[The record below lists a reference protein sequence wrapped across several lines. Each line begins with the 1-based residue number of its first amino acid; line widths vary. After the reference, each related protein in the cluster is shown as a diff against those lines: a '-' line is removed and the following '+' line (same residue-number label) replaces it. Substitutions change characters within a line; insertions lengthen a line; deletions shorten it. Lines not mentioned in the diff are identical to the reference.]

1 MEVVFKKASYRNR
14 LFAFAIDLFLMIVTT
29 LGLMSLTFY
38 ITSNMDYYK
47 NANQAI
53 NDLQMASHLY
63 VERSDGN
70 AQLMCDYYKIEAESD
85 YEKYANQFDEALTE
99 FYTDPHFFDQTD
111 PTSGIYLYNT
121 QKIPADKT
129 ASELFIYEDE
139 THSKIIAKDTA
150 TQEQLYNFYC
160 NVMENQAYSYLVKHD
175 TYINSS
181 RVINLN
187 FFLVDLLI
195 PIVISTI
202 IYELIIPLSL
212 RRGKKTIGKL
222 LLKLSVVDIRGLS
235 CPWYRYLLRFTIFL
249 FLEILLSIPG
259 VLIPIIISF
268 SMTVFSKRG
277 QSLHDYI
284 SNTYVI
290 EAPMSSICLTEDEYV
305 RKHEKDEKFT
315 LSKEEVVL

>member
-29 LGLMSLTFY
+29 LGLMGIAYL

-53 NDLQMASHLY
+53 NDLQMKSHLY

-70 AQLMCDYYKIEAESD
+70 YQLMCDYYKITQDSD

-99 FYTDPHFFDQTD
+99 FYSDPDFFDQSN
-111 PTSGIYLYNT
+111 PLSGMYLYNT

-129 ASELFIYEDE
+129 ASDLFIYEDE
-139 THSKIIAKDTA
+139 THSNIIPRDGA
-150 TQEQLYNFYC
+150 TQEQLYKFYC
-160 NVMENQAYSYLVKHD
+160 GVMENQAYSYLVKHD

-181 RVINLN
+181 RIINLN

-195 PIVISTI
+195 PIVLSTI

-222 LLKLSVVDIRGLS
+222 LLKLSVVDVRGLS
-235 CPWYRYLLRFTIFL
+235 CPWYRYLLRFTILL
-249 FLEILLSIPG
+249 FLEIILSIPG
-259 VLIPIIISF
+259 ILIPIVVSF
-268 SMTVFSKRG
+268 TMTVFSKRG
-277 QSLHDYI
+277 QALHDYI
-284 SNTYVI
+284 TNTYVI
-290 EAPMSSICLTEDEYV
+290 EAPMSSICLNEEEYLK
-305 RKHEKDEKFT
+305 KHEKDEQFS